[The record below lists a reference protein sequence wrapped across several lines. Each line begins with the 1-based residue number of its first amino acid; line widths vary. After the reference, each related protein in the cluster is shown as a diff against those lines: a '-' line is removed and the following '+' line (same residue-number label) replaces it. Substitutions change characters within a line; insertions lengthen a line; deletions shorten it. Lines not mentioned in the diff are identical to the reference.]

1 VTRTPGGGILERHR
15 SPEGDAVTTEPP
27 DTDTFQ
33 IPAEAAEL
41 YEARFVPAIF
51 AEWAPLLADLAGV
64 RPGQEVLDA
73 ACGTGIVARTVA
85 DRLAGDGRV
94 VGLDLND
101 AMLAVA
107 RQVRP
112 DLEWRQGDVAALPF
126 PDRSFDVVLCQMAL
140 MFVPDRTAALREM
153 ARVTRPGG
161 TVALCVPAALA
172 DQPAYGPFVEVAAR
186 HAGAEARLLLGTY
199 WACGDLDRL
208 LETAAAA
215 GLAVVDTRT
224 HLGTAS
230 FDSVEAFVATEVEGS
245 PLAQRITQDVYDRI
259 RTGAREALA
268 PFTGPDGTVAAPF
281 RGHLVAAHPR

>member
-1 VTRTPGGGILERHR
+1 MTTTQRTARDETER
-15 SPEGDAVTTEPP
+15 
-27 DTDTFQ
+27 FQ
-33 IPAEAAEL
+33 VSTEAAET

-64 RPGQEVLDA
+64 RPGQEVLDV

-94 VGLDLND
+94 VGVDLND
-101 AMLAVA
+101 AMLTVA
-107 RQVRP
+107 RRVRP

-140 MFVPDRTAALREM
+140 MFFPDRTAALREM

-161 TVALCVPAALA
+161 TVALCVPAALEQ
-172 DQPAYGPFVEVAAR
+172 QPAYGPFVAMAAE
-186 HAGAEARLLLGTY
+186 HAGPEARMLLGTY

-208 LETAAAA
+208 SVTAAAA
-215 GLAVVDTRT
+215 GLEVVHTRT

-230 FDSVEAFVATEVEGS
+230 FDSAEYLATTEVEGS
-245 PLAQRITQDVYDRI
+245 PLAERITRDVYDRI
-259 RTGAREALA
+259 RAGAREVLA
-268 PFTGPDGTVAAPF
+268 PFTGVGGRIAAPL
-281 RGHLVAAHPR
+281 RGHLLAARAPAG